1 MTRNWEIKK
10 LGDICTFENGDRG
23 KNYPS
28 RSKYTDKGIPI
39 INAGNLSDNGIKKEE
54 LNYISKD
61 QFNLLSQGKFRKGDI
76 LFCLRGSLGKFS
88 LVEIL
93 DEGAIASSLVIVR
106 ASGAILKEFL
116 AAYFRSSLCSEMID
130 KYSNG
135 AAQPNLS
142 AQSLKSFEIPLP
154 PLPEQ
159 KRIVKILDQ
168 AFAAIDQAKANAEKN
183 LQNSR
188 ELFDAYLNKVFAN
201 PGGGWEEK
209 ELEKVSTIIN
219 GYSFKSNDFSN
230 RNEIKSI
237 KITNV
242 GIRKFIE
249 NTDSNLP
256 RVYWDSH
263 KNFIVNAGDIVIALT
278 RTIISDGLKVAIIP
292 STFDKALL
300 NQRVAAIKPKTHVL
314 LNKFLFAFLSTHIV
328 KKYVTSKANT
338 LMQPNLSISD
348 LKKLKLPLPDVMTQ
362 KLIVERLDK
371 ISLRSKKLETIYQ
384 LKLKNLEELKKSI
397 LQKAFNGQLKSDN

>member
-201 PGGGWEEK
+201 PGDGWEEK
-209 ELEKVSTIIN
+209 ELGDIADIKGGKRVPKGYKLETNQTKYPYIRVTDFNDNGSVDLDDIHYISDEIYKQISNYTISTKDLYISIAGTIGKTGIIPKELDGAN
-219 GYSFKSNDFSN
+219 LTENACKLVFKSNIDPKYIYYFTKSSN
-230 RNEIKSI
+230 FLSQAGLNTRIAAMPKLALRRLSSITLYIPRSISKQHEIVS
-237 KITNV
+237 
-242 GIRKFIE
+242 F
-249 NTDSNLP
+249 
-256 RVYWDSH
+256 
-263 KNFIVNAGDIVIALT
+263 
-278 RTIISDGLKVAIIP
+278 
-292 STFDKALL
+292 
-300 NQRVAAIKPKTHVL
+300 
-314 LNKFLFAFLSTHIV
+314 LNKL
-328 KKYVTSKANT
+328 KAE
-338 LMQPNLSISD
+338 
-348 LKKLKLPLPDVMTQ
+348 TQ
-362 KLIVERLDK
+362 KFEAIYEQ
-371 ISLRSKKLETIYQ
+371 KL
-384 LKLKNLEELKKSI
+384 NSLEELKKSI
-397 LQKAFNGQLKSDN
+397 LQKAFDGQLKIES